1 MLNIIIINALKVAP
15 IKITVEDGISAIM
28 LKPHPINVFDNSTFP
43 KIDKPVSASGAINA
57 GVPAVPDKNA
67 SIPWNS

>member
-1 MLNIIIINALKVAP
+1 MNPKM
-15 IKITVEDGISAIM
+15 ITVEDSISANM
-28 LKPHPINVFDNSTFP
+28 LRPSPTNDFENSTFP